1 MSEESS
7 SSPSGFA
14 TRPLHETLQPAVP
27 LPSLL
32 IGHDHH
38 KQNQQHDNDSN
49 TSLGEST
56 ATDASTDSSGASSN
70 NNKNAPPGFN
80 GTWRSESDMAERKII
95 LKEIVR
101 SVHRRRPN
109 APETLKKQLPM
120 MVKKMEEALY
130 KSAPSM
136 EFYADLSTLE
146 HRLEELAHKV
156 QEQAAAMRKQQYN
169 NTENPED
176 RNGSTRHYSN
186 Y

>member
-32 IGHDHH
+32 IGHGHQ
-38 KQNQQHDNDSN
+38 KQNHQLDDSN

-56 ATDASTDSSGASSN
+56 ATASTDSGGAN
-70 NNKNAPPGFN
+70 NYKNAPPGFN